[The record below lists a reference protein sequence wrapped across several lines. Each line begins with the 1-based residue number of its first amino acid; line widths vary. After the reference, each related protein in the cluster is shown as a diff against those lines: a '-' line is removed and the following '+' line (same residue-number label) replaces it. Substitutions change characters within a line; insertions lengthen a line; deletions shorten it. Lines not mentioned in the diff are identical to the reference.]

1 MPKSFLR
8 PLAAAVV
15 GDGRGGQRSCR
26 AVGSAAGGTGEVVG
40 EVVGRH
46 REGGLGVQGAVLVEA
61 VDAVDRGL
69 DGGGKVEGGAAVA
82 LDEQGLADMGRQHG
96 GTRGGGAGSCR
107 YPGGGCGGQG
117 APVGGDA
124 VLPQVSVVQV
134 EQERRGR
141 AAVARGVLPPEFRRV
156 GVLRQVQQA
165 AEGQCALRFDAV
177 LLCESRQRVDGAL
190 VAQDQG
196 DGQVQ
201 VMGGG
206 ARARDRSW

>member
-96 GTRGGGAGSCR
+96 GTRGGGRAPAGIR
-107 YPGGGCGGQG
+107 VAG
-117 APVGGDA
+117 A
-124 VLPQVSVVQV
+124 
-134 EQERRGR
+134 
-141 AAVARGVLPPEFRRV
+141 
-156 GVLRQVQQA
+156 
-165 AEGQCALRFDAV
+165 
-177 LLCESRQRVDGAL
+177 VD
-190 VAQDQG
+190 
-196 DGQVQ
+196 
-201 VMGGG
+201 
-206 ARARDRSW
+206 RARQWAATRCCPRCRWCR